1 MEKRM
6 SDKLDLVVGLTASI
20 SIYKGLELIRLFK
33 KSGVNVIPIMTP
45 DSKRFISPLL
55 VGSLCESDVYSDMF
69 DESGGRFYHIM
80 LSRGA
85 GAILIAPATANTI
98 AKIASGLADNL
109 LTSLVLASRVPVI
122 IAPAMNVR
130 MFENEIT
137 QENISRLKRYD
148 RFRFVMPER
157 GELACGDT
165 GTGRLA
171 DLSDIFDFT
180 MGFLHKEQILK
191 GKRVMVSA
199 GPTREF
205 MDTVRFISNPSSGKM
220 GYELARVASW
230 LGADVTLVSGPVN
243 IKPPYGVRVINVVSA
258 KEMEGAILNGKGKY
272 DLLVMNA
279 AVSDWRFKK
288 VYDKKIKRG
297 GQVVN
302 VELVENDDILKKAA
316 KSGRF
321 RFTIGFAA
329 ESEDIIRNA
338 KDKIAKKGI
347 DGIVV
352 NDVKRSDVGFASD
365 FNEGRIILKD
375 GIEIGIERC
384 TKREMAYKIFEAI
397 YRRL

>member
-1 MEKRM
+1 
-6 SDKLDLVVGLTASI
+6 
-20 SIYKGLELIRLFK
+20 
-33 KSGVNVIPIMTP
+33 
-45 DSKRFISPLL
+45 
-55 VGSLCESDVYSDMF
+55 
-69 DESGGRFYHIM
+69 
-80 LSRGA
+80 
-85 GAILIAPATANTI
+85 
-98 AKIASGLADNL
+98 
-109 LTSLVLASRVPVI
+109 
-122 IAPAMNVR
+122 
-130 MFENEIT
+130 
-137 QENISRLKRYD
+137 
-148 RFRFVMPER
+148 
-157 GELACGDT
+157 
-165 GTGRLA
+165 
-171 DLSDIFDFT
+171 
-180 MGFLHKEQILK
+180 
-191 GKRVMVSA
+191 
-199 GPTREF
+199 
-205 MDTVRFISNPSSGKM
+205 
-220 GYELARVASW
+220 
-230 LGADVTLVSGPVN
+230 VN